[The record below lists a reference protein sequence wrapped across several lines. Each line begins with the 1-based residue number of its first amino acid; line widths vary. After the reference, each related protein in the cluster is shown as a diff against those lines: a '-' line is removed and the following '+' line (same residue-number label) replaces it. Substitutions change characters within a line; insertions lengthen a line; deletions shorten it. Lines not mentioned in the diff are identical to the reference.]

1 MKGPPR
7 PVATTVLLVLALVLV
22 RPRRVVVDGPSMEP
36 TLCSGDRLVVVRRL
50 RLRLGDVVAVR
61 DPGHGSRMLV
71 KRVVARSGDEV
82 VVAGDN
88 PDRSTDSRSF
98 GPVGRRAVVG
108 RVVYR
113 YGPPG
118 RRGPLLRRTGPGKMV
133 GTPTRGPGG
142 GEVRFPP

>member
-1 MKGPPR
+1 MNGPR
-7 PVATTVLLVLALVLV
+7 PAVTTAVLVVLAVLCV

-36 TLCSGDRLVVVRRL
+36 TLRRGDRLVVVRRM
-50 RLRLGDVVAVR
+50 RLRAGDVVAVR
-61 DPGHGSRMLV
+61 DPGHAPRLLV

-88 PDRSTDSRSF
+88 PALSTDSRTF
-98 GPVGRRAVVG
+98 GPVPRRAVVG

-118 RRGPLLRRTGPGKMV
+118 RTGPV
-133 GTPTRGPGG
+133 L
-142 GEVRFPP
+142 